1 MNNYYIDAQITNM
14 IAMVKTF
21 EQSCKMA
28 ALKNDGT
35 IDRAEE
41 KQLKK
46 ISTATQRFIK
56 DLETIR

>member
-1 MNNYYIDAQITNM
+1 MNYYIDAQIMNM

-28 ALKNDGT
+28 AMKNDGT
-35 IDRAEE
+35 IDRNEE

-46 ISTATQRFIK
+46 INAAAQKFVK
-56 DLETIR
+56 ELESLK